1 MFHTAPFHKI
11 PILIL
16 FPQTSKI
23 LNYIDSPIVGPYFFV
38 FMCVWGY
45 TRHFLNLKILYS
57 ILTTFRTV
65 GPFELNWETQ
75 QYKCWISQYITFAL
89 LASLQAV
96 NLFWWF
102 FICRI
107 AYRFVVFKDAD
118 DDRSEYEPTDE
129 ETEEREKLLKEG
141 VEAEG
146 IKVEDKMVEPSQN
159 VEDTPSVVVTSAT
172 EPSSIGQRV
181 KSRKGGK
188 K

>member
-1 MFHTAPFHKI
+1 VHCIGTNPNALK
-11 PILIL
+11 
-16 FPQTSKI
+16 QTSKC
-23 LNYIDSPIVGPYFFV
+23 LNYIDSSITGPYFFV

-57 ILTTFRTV
+57 ILTTFKTV

-107 AYRFVVFKDAD
+107 AYRFVVYRDAD
-118 DDRSEYEPTDE
+118 DDRSEYAPTDE
-129 ETEEREKLLKEG
+129 EVEEKEKLVQEG
-141 VEAEG
+141 R
-146 IKVEDKMVEPSQN
+146 EDERKGEMDRIEDAPS
-159 VEDTPSVVVTSAT
+159 TPAINGSGFQPT
-172 EPSSIGQRV
+172 EQGSIGSRV
-181 KSRKGGK
+181 KQRKGGNQL
-188 K
+188 